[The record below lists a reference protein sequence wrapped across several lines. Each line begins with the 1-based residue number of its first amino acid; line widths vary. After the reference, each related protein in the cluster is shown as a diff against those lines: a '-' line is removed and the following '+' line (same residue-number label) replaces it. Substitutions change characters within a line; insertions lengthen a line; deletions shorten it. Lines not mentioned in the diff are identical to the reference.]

1 MELDAAER
9 FHKKGFKKSVS
20 NGNCYNCG
28 KPGHIARN
36 CKGKEVAR
44 LTNTEEPVVVRE
56 ELGSIHDNKEQLLRF
71 NGKIKDRKSTRL
83 NSSHDQIS
91 YAVFCLKKK
100 KKKRRKQRK
109 INSRKLGEKH
119 TYNRDKSDVMTIRDS
134 RFEQCRTAFE
144 STTLLHSSLTASR
157 R

>member
-9 FHKKGFKKSVS
+9 FHKKGFKKSVP

-71 NGKIKDRKSTRL
+71 NGKINGHSAWILLDSGASRNFIATDFVNQNCLTTSTMKSFTVEFADGSKCNVNQAINTLVKKKLAYADMDRKCVKRDLSSIRL
-83 NSSHDQIS
+83 
-91 YAVFCLKKK
+91 
-100 KKKRRKQRK
+100 
-109 INSRKLGEKH
+109 
-119 TYNRDKSDVMTIRDS
+119 
-134 RFEQCRTAFE
+134 
-144 STTLLHSSLTASR
+144 
-157 R
+157 

>member
-9 FHKKGFKKSVS
+9 FHKKVFKKSVP

-28 KPGHIARN
+28 KPDHIARN

-71 NGKIKDRKSTRL
+71 NGKI
-83 NSSHDQIS
+83 NGHP
-91 YAVFCLKKK
+91 A
-100 KKKRRKQRK
+100 
-109 INSRKLGEKH
+109 
-119 TYNRDKSDVMTIRDS
+119 
-134 RFEQCRTAFE
+134 
-144 STTLLHSSLTASR
+144 
-157 R
+157 